1 MFWGNT
7 GEKEKFR
14 ISSGNLA
21 VQWHFCN
28 YLKLQECHC
37 TAKFPDEIRNFSYSV
52 ALLLFFT
59 LFSSYFYFF
68 FYF

>member
-37 TAKFPDEIRNFSYSV
+37 TAKFPDEIRNFFFSV
-52 ALLLFFT
+52 ALLYVLHKYT
-59 LFSSYFYFF
+59 WSN
-68 FYF
+68 